1 MILEITPGA
10 ELPDRTIIWQEADG
24 TPVNFATSPHTFSLI
39 IAFKNGDVPAPVTKS
54 AGISG
59 AADGTVTIAFAAAET
74 NTFPLGHWPAR
85 LWAKRTA
92 DNKDREPVRLDVHV
106 QA

>member
-1 MILEITPGA
+1 MILTITPGA
-10 ELPDRTIIWQEADG
+10 ELPDRTIAWQESDG
-24 TPVNFATSPHTFSLI
+24 TPVDFVASAHTFRLDIS
-39 IAFKNGDVPAPVTKS
+39 FPTPVAKTS
-54 AGISG
+54 GISG

-74 NTFPLGHWPAR
+74 DTFPLGHYPAR
-85 LWAKRTA
+85 LWAKRTV

>member
-1 MILEITPGA
+1 MILELTPGA
-10 ELPDRTIIWQEADG
+10 ELPDRTIVWQESDG
-24 TPVNFATSPHTFSLI
+24 TPVDFVASPHTFSLVI
-39 IAFKNGDVPAPVTKS
+39 SFPTPVTKTND
-54 AGISG
+54 ISG
-59 AADGTVTIAFAAAET
+59 AADGTVTIAFDAAET
-74 NTFPLGHWPAR
+74 DAFPLGHWPAR

>member
-1 MILEITPGA
+1 MILTITPGA
-10 ELPDRTIIWQEADG
+10 ELPDRTITWQEADG
-24 TPVNFATSPHTFSLI
+24 TPVDFAASAHTFRLE
-39 IAFKNGDVPAPVTKS
+39 IAFEVNDLPAPVSKTT
-54 AGISG
+54 GISG
-59 AADGTVTIAFAAAET
+59 AANGVVTISFTAGET
-74 NTFPLGHWPAR
+74 DAYPLGHWPAR